1 MVSFPLRETMF
12 SNLLQKTDEYLMGIT
27 GKVNQLMMNDNF
39 SLQGNDQE
47 GLETLVAHVIG
58 Q

>member
-1 MVSFPLRETMF
+1 MF

-27 GKVNQLMMNDNF
+27 VKPNQLMMNDNF
-39 SLQGNDQE
+39 SLQENDQE
-47 GLETLVAHVIG
+47 GLETLVAHVIR

>member
-12 SNLLQKTDEYLMGIT
+12 SNLLQKTDEYLMEIT

-39 SLQGNDQE
+39 PL
-47 GLETLVAHVIG
+47 
-58 Q
+58 